1 MTLPV
6 SHVWKKPVDLDAVRK
21 QIAAFLIR
29 SDEVG
34 WIAGQAAAMADE
46 IEALRSK
53 LAAAESAIENA
64 YLASS
69 DEIEVLQSKL
79 AAAESAIEDAYL
91 ASSTDYAL
99 HIARILDP
107 VRAER
112 FRLTG
117 VSE

>member
-1 MTLPV
+1 M
-6 SHVWKKPVDLDAVRK
+6 KPVDLDAVRELVAEATPGPWRFRDPDPLAESWAGAPTLLLRGSDA
-21 QIAAFLIR
+21 QAAAAFSAL
-29 SDEVG
+29 VP
-34 WIAGQAAAMADE
+34 AMADE
-46 IEALRSK
+46 IEALR
-53 LAAAESAIENA
+53 
-64 YLASS
+64 
-69 DEIEVLQSKL
+69 SKL